1 MFVLIAAVAIIV
13 LAATPMLAQTA
24 YTYSN
29 EGFEQTGIW
38 PTSASTTERS
48 VTASTGT
55 WKFKS
60 AFQKGNYAHSGTY
73 ELAINSSG
81 YLITPQ
87 LSTGASTLTLYA
99 RSTTTT
105 ARTLTVQKSTNGS
118 TFTTVTTIATGG
130 SSYKLLTIAI
140 NDAAT
145 RYIKIIEPTSGGA
158 YFDDLVVTSGGGT
171 TIPVTGVS
179 VSPTSVSVG
188 LGGTAQL
195 TATVSPSNATNKSVT
210 WSSSNTAVATV
221 NSSGLVTGV
230 VAGSAT
236 VTVRTADGGF
246 TATSAITVTS
256 TTVPVTGV
264 SVSPTSVSVAAG
276 GTVQLT
282 ATVSP
287 SNATNKSVTWSSSNT
302 GVATVNSSGLVTGV
316 VAGSATVTVRTADGG
331 FTATSSITVTS
342 GGGSTVA
349 DGYGRNTTGGGNLS
363 PVSVSSASAFSSA
376 ATSSSAAVITVTTSM
391 NVGQVR
397 IASNKT
403 IQGANSGVTIT
414 GNLLISG
421 VSNVIVRNL
430 NITNPSGV
438 GSADGIEVTEASTNV
453 FITHCTFDNCSDGS
467 LDMKRQSDNIT
478 VSWCRFRYTSQ
489 TSHDF
494 VNLIG
499 HSDSF
504 TSDRGFLHITMHH
517 NWYDNGCVE
526 RMPRVRYGRVHCY
539 NNYYGSST
547 NSYNVGLG
555 NECQVLL
562 ENGYFDSQNM
572 PWKNYSSGSSTQGLI
587 HWNTGNVFVS
597 TSIPTWAPN
606 SSVFTPPYSYTM
618 DAGSSV
624 KSIVMARAG
633 NSGLAKD
640 AAEEGLAQS
649 NAPTS
654 FALNQ
659 NYPNPF
665 NPTTMIS
672 FTLVENSFV
681 SLKVYDMLGREVAV
695 LQNGLTGAG
704 SHAVSF
710 DASRLAS
717 GMYISRLTVQGEN
730 NPPFVK
736 TIKMTLMK

>member
-1 MFVLIAAVAIIV
+1 V
-13 LAATPMLAQTA
+13 
-24 YTYSN
+24 
-29 EGFEQTGIW
+29 
-38 PTSASTTERS
+38 
-48 VTASTGT
+48 
-55 WKFKS
+55 
-60 AFQKGNYAHSGTY
+60 
-73 ELAINSSG
+73 NSSG
-81 YLITPQ
+81 SFITPQ
-87 LSTGASTLTLYA
+87 LSTGAGTLTYYA
-99 RSTTTT
+99 RSTSTT
-105 ARTLTVQKSTNGS
+105 ARTITVQKSTDGS
-118 TFTTVTTIATGG
+118 TFTTVTTINTGG
-130 SSYKLLTIAI
+130 SSYIQCTIAI

-145 RYIKIIEPTSGGA
+145 RYIKLVEPSSGGA
-158 YFDDLVVTSGGGT
+158 YFDDLVVTSAGGT
-171 TIPVTGVS
+171 NVPVTGVS

-188 LGGTAQL
+188 IGGSAQL

-210 WSSSNTAVATV
+210 WTSSNTGVATV

-256 TTVPVTGV
+256 GTVAVTGV
-264 SVSPTSVSVAAG
+264 SVSPTSASVAAG

-287 SNATNKSVTWSSSNT
+287 SNATNKSVTWSSSST

-316 VAGSATVTVRTADGG
+316 AAGLATVTVRTSDGG

-342 GGGSTVA
+342 GGGGSSAA
-349 DGYGRNTTGGGNLS
+349 DGYGRNTTGGGNLT
-363 PVSVSSASAFSSA
+363 PVSVSTASAFSSA
-376 ATSSSAAVITVTTSM
+376 VTSSSAAVITVTASM

-414 GNLLISG
+414 GNFEISG
-421 VSNVIVRNL
+421 VSNIIIRNL

-438 GSADGIEVTEASTNV
+438 GSADGIEVTNASTNI
-453 FITHCTFDNCSDGS
+453 FITHCTLDNCSDGEID
-467 LDMKRQSDNIT
+467 LKRASDNIT

-504 TSDRGFLHITMHH
+504 TGDRGFLHITMHH

-547 NSYNVGLG
+547 NSYNVGIG

-587 HWNTGNVFVS
+587 HWNSGNVFVS
-597 TSIPTWAPN
+597 TTIPTWAPN

-618 DAGSSV
+618 DAGSNV
-624 KSIVMARAG
+624 KSIVMASAG
-633 NSGLAKD
+633 NSGLGK
-640 AAEEGLAQS
+640 EIAQEPQDVGNVPS
-649 NAPTS
+649 S
-654 FALNQ
+654 FSLKQ

-665 NPTTMIS
+665 NPTTTIAFS
-672 FTLVENSFV
+672 LAEAGYVT
-681 SLKVYDMLGREVAV
+681 LKVYDMLGREVAV
-695 LQNGLTGAG
+695 LQNRLTGAG
-704 SHAVSF
+704 SHAVTF

-736 TIKMTLMK
+736 TMKMTLMK